1 MALLGGIGTVFG
13 PLAGAFTF
21 VSLQNYLAP
30 LGSWVLI
37 VQGAIFVL
45 CVAARRHHGPDLASV
60 AGRNPIQKGVLM
72 FLHVVMLS
80 LSADADARFHER
92 VQGYCRR
99 ILAECD
105 GVAAYAFL
113 ANEASRADG

>member
-37 VQGAIFVL
+37 VQGAIFIL
-45 CVAARRHHGPDLASV
+45 CVLLFRDGIMGLVARAWLA
-60 AGRNPIQKGVLM
+60 LT
-72 FLHVVMLS
+72 
-80 LSADADARFHER
+80 
-92 VQGYCRR
+92 
-99 ILAECD
+99 
-105 GVAAYAFL
+105 
-113 ANEASRADG
+113 RAKKES